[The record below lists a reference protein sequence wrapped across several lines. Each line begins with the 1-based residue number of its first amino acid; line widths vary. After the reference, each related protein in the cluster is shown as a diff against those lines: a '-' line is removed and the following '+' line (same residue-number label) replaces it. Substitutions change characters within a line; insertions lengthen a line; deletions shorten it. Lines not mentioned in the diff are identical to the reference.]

1 MVGRL
6 PLLAALLWLGC
17 QSAPQHSRT
26 AGKEE
31 EKAKVPELGCVCKRN
46 INYVCGVDGKTYEN
60 DCIADCFKTSVDCHG
75 KCPCE
80 EASRSRAVGS
90 LCDGVDAMLQD
101 QQGTYFA
108 FKGERMW
115 RLVGKGVADSGNRI
129 ADNFPGIPPFLDTAF
144 TCTGGC
150 PDNQE
155 RVGVRFARS
164 LARMYFFKGL
174 EFWTHNQETG
184 STHGPSKISDYFPG
198 LPNKLDAAFQ
208 FNRNKAVYFF
218 RGSEYW
224 KYDTR
229 KGKMADGYP
238 KLISQHWNGVP
249 DNLDGVLP
257 DWDIWTDSIWSNS
270 SYFFRGSE
278 YWRLDVDKEKVS
290 VKEDYPKNSSI
301 WFEGGCQVKDYD
313 YDEDLFPK
321 FSEPEEDPRYEPLGV
336 NTVTSI
342 IKDLVLP

>member
-1 MVGRL
+1 MG
-6 PLLAALLWLGC
+6 
-17 QSAPQHSRT
+17 
-26 AGKEE
+26 
-31 EKAKVPELGCVCKRN
+31 
-46 INYVCGVDGKTYEN
+46 
-60 DCIADCFKTSVDCHG
+60 
-75 KCPCE
+75 
-80 EASRSRAVGS
+80 
-90 LCDGVDAMLQD
+90 
-101 QQGTYFA
+101 
-108 FKGERMW
+108 
-115 RLVGKGVADSGNRI
+115 
-129 ADNFPGIPPFLDTAF
+129 
-144 TCTGGC
+144 
-150 PDNQE
+150 
-155 RVGVRFARS
+155 
-164 LARMYFFKGL
+164 ARMYFLKGP

-208 FNRNKAVYFF
+208 FNHNKAVYFF
-218 RGSEYW
+218 RSSE
-224 KYDTR
+224 
-229 KGKMADGYP
+229 
-238 KLISQHWNGVP
+238 HWNGIP

-321 FSEPEEDPRYEPLGV
+321 FFEQDEDPRYEPLGV